1 MTKFLL
7 AAGMA
12 LVCLAALWAAA
23 WLADGWRGMQRFG
36 PWRILPDAK
45 NALKRMKAVQVD
57 DSCLG
62 LTAEVFSAAPQELS
76 PGLTLRAGSSG
87 LLLATAAALTAPAL
101 PEADRAAVTNA
112 LAPIGMQPERIARR
126 WPQQSACFVAGHEAL
141 LVQDGRQK
149 RFFLCLHAP
158 DMTPSHVFFDK
169 EYALSEAQWH
179 ALRDHVNAQAAPF
192 HAAWHYYTGLW
203 EENGPASVTYLGVI
217 ACRWQPSE
225 AAVWGLERLQ
235 SAGFFMAEGADSL
248 LVTAVEGSEHPLQ
261 MVCEEGEA
269 TSFADALCTLRAQW
283 KRRNRTMK
291 LLLAL
296 ACCTCLATI
305 PLEMCIQAPA
315 LARLIAAS
323 SLPLL
328 LFAGTRKGQLLLPKR
343 SLTVLLPVAITC
355 LLGAL
360 LPLTLLLPGTD
371 FTLPGAPA
379 IALGVLAMGT
389 WGTQLA
395 LLVRQKGRKVLAILS
410 LLLGLGACLYLAATL
425 SGALYAAFGAV
436 LGALITLPVW
446 CMQVR

>member
-1 MTKFLL
+1 MTKFLFS
-7 AAGMA
+7 ASMA

-23 WLADGWRGMQRFG
+23 WLADGWRGMQRYG
-36 PWRILPDAK
+36 PWRMLPDAK
-45 NALKRMKAVQVD
+45 KALKRMKAVQVD

-203 EENGPASVTYLGVI
+203 EENGPVSMVYLGAV

-248 LVTAVEGSEHPLQ
+248 LITAVEGSENPLQ
-261 MVCEEGEA
+261 MVCEEGES

-283 KRRNRTMK
+283 KRRNS
-291 LLLAL
+291 AL
-296 ACCTCLATI
+296 
-305 PLEMCIQAPA
+305 
-315 LARLIAAS
+315 S
-323 SLPLL
+323 L
-328 LFAGTRKGQLLLPKR
+328 LFALAWRTCVASIPLAACTGLHWLVPLISLSALPLIVFAGRRNGQLKLPKR
-343 SLTVLLPVAITC
+343 CISVTLPMALTCI
-355 LLGAL
+355 LGCL
-360 LPLTLLLPGTD
+360 LPLMLLLPGVNIV
-371 FTLPGAPA
+371 LPGAPA
-379 IALGVLAMGT
+379 IALGVFTMGT
-389 WGTQLA
+389 WGVQLA
-395 LLVRQKGRKVLAILS
+395 LIVRQKGRKALPIIALLA
-410 LLLGLGACLYLAATL
+410 GLCACLYLAATL

-436 LGALITLPVW
+436 LGALITLPIW